1 MPLKATARG
10 GCVEDGTKVMVGL
23 SSLTAGLHWQGQV
36 EVMKGAA
43 EEDDGSVVIRMIKPK
58 LKPGGPAD

>member
-1 MPLKATARG
+1 
-10 GCVEDGTKVMVGL
+10 MVGL

-36 EVMKGAA
+36 EVKKGAA
-43 EEDDGSVVIRMIKPK
+43 EEDDGSVVIRMIKPE